1 MGLLLFSHKRYL
13 DRICEAIRRI
23 LAKICRH
30 PFPPPPFFFQDD
42 ISMTFLRVEDVF
54 MLRALRQCGRG
65 QGPEKKRCYRCP
77 IVQALK
83 TDFFQKLVAFARF
96 GNTPPLLAF
105 ISKAR

>member
-13 DRICEAIRRI
+13 ERICEAIRRI
-23 LAKICRH
+23 LAKTCRH

-54 MLRALRQCGRG
+54 MFGALSMQCGRG
-65 QGPEKKRCYRCP
+65 QGPGKKRGYRCP

-83 TDFFQKLVAFARF
+83 TDLF
-96 GNTPPLLAF
+96 
-105 ISKAR
+105 